1 MAYIVDPINNT
12 LIDDEK
18 PFTKIAD
25 NLGKKK
31 EYKQLEFDFS
41 EKKKDVPVRKPGAVP
56 PKTQTIKKFKDG
68 SKPIVRKENLDERIQ
83 RMVYQY
89 DGKPNDKPPL
99 HYNNPNIIDEENYG
113 KRPKPFNNNDPSS
126 YPSDRDQRQRISSW
140 DLILDT
146 TIKSGTPEE
155 KKEMRSYLREKYN
168 DPDQR
173 KHLGKKELKFISA
186 YKDPKETIAAA
197 PIIKN
202 TIPIPTFD
210 PPKRDPE
217 MERLEQN
224 FKRIFEDAE
233 REKQKNRTSGLAGLL
248 GIE

>member
-56 PKTQTIKKFKDG
+56 PKTNTIKKFKDG

-146 TIKSGTPEE
+146 TIKSGTARE
-155 KKEMRSYLREKYN
+155 KKEMRKYLWDKYK
-168 DPDQR
+168 DPNQR
-173 KHLGKKELKFISA
+173 KYFSEKEKRFISA
-186 YKDPKETIAAA
+186 YKPPEV
-197 PIIKN
+197 
-202 TIPIPTFD
+202 TIPKVDTTILT
-210 PPKRDPE
+210 
-217 MERLEQN
+217 QN
-224 FKRIFEDAE
+224 FKPIEQTIEDKIREQQFQKMLEDQRRAKA
-233 REKQKNRTSGLAGLL
+233 EKQGGLAYLL
-248 GIE
+248 GIDE

>member
-1 MAYIVDPINNT
+1 M
-12 LIDDEK
+12 
-18 PFTKIAD
+18 
-25 NLGKKK
+25 
-31 EYKQLEFDFS
+31 S
-41 EKKKDVPVRKPGAVP
+41 
-56 PKTQTIKKFKDG
+56 
-68 SKPIVRKENLDERIQ
+68 ERIERLQ
-83 RMVYQY
+83 YIY
-89 DGKPNDKPPL
+89 DGNIPKPK
-99 HYNNPNIIDEENYG
+99 HYDNPNIIDTENY
-113 KRPKPFNNNDPSS
+113 KKMPKKFDNNDPST

-155 KKEMRSYLREKYN
+155 KKRNEILSSREIQWSRSKKTFR
-168 DPDQR
+168 Q
-173 KHLGKKELKFISA
+173 KELKFISA

>member
-56 PKTQTIKKFKDG
+56 PKTNTIKKFKDG

-146 TIKSGTPEE
+146 TIKSGTARE
-155 KKEMRSYLREKYN
+155 KKEMRKYLREKYK
-168 DPDQR
+168 DPNQR
-173 KHLGKKELKFISA
+173 KYFSEKEKRFISA
-186 YKDPKETIAAA
+186 YKPPEV
-197 PIIKN
+197 
-202 TIPIPTFD
+202 TIPKVDTTILT
-210 PPKRDPE
+210 
-217 MERLEQN
+217 QN
-224 FKRIFEDAE
+224 FKPIEQTIEDKIREQQFQKMLEDQRRAKAE
-233 REKQKNRTSGLAGLL
+233 RQG
-248 GIE
+248 

>member
-56 PKTQTIKKFKDG
+56 PKTNTIKKFKDG

-146 TIKSGTPEE
+146 TIKSGTARE
-155 KKEMRSYLREKYN
+155 KKEMRKYLRDKYK
-168 DPDQR
+168 DPNQR
-173 KHLGKKELKFISA
+173 KYFSEKEKRFISA
-186 YKDPKETIAAA
+186 YKPPEV
-197 PIIKN
+197 
-202 TIPIPTFD
+202 TIPKVDTTILT
-210 PPKRDPE
+210 
-217 MERLEQN
+217 QN
-224 FKRIFEDAE
+224 FKPIEQTIEQKIRDEQFQKLLDDQKKAEED
-233 REKQKNRTSGLAGLL
+233 KHKGLAYLL
-248 GIE
+248 GV

>member
-41 EKKKDVPVRKPGAVP
+41 EKKKDVPVRKPGAAP
-56 PKTQTIKKFKDG
+56 PKTNTIKKFKDG

-146 TIKSGTPEE
+146 TIKSGTARE
-155 KKEMRSYLREKYN
+155 KKEMRKYLREKYK
-168 DPDQR
+168 DPNQR
-173 KHLGKKELKFISA
+173 KYFSEKEKRFISA
-186 YKDPKETIAAA
+186 YKPPEV
-197 PIIKN
+197 
-202 TIPIPTFD
+202 TIPKVDTTILT
-210 PPKRDPE
+210 
-217 MERLEQN
+217 QN
-224 FKRIFEDAE
+224 FKPIEQTIEDKIREQQFQKMLEDQRRAKAE
-233 REKQKNRTSGLAGLL
+233 RQGGLAYLL
-248 GIE
+248 GIDE

>member
-12 LIDDEK
+12 LIDDEN

-56 PKTQTIKKFKDG
+56 PKTNTIKKFKDG

-146 TIKSGTPEE
+146 TIKSGTARE
-155 KKEMRSYLREKYN
+155 KKEMRKYLRDKYK
-168 DPDQR
+168 DPNQR
-173 KHLGKKELKFISA
+173 KYFSEKEKRFISA
-186 YKDPKETIAAA
+186 YKPPEV
-197 PIIKN
+197 
-202 TIPIPTFD
+202 TIPKVDTTILT
-210 PPKRDPE
+210 
-217 MERLEQN
+217 QN
-224 FKRIFEDAE
+224 FKPIEQTIEDKIREQQFQKMLEDQRRAKAE
-233 REKQKNRTSGLAGLL
+233 RQGGLAYLL
-248 GIE
+248 GIDE

>member
-1 MAYIVDPINNT
+1 M
-12 LIDDEK
+12 
-18 PFTKIAD
+18 
-25 NLGKKK
+25 
-31 EYKQLEFDFS
+31 KQLTLFPELDLSSNEPIIHDGASGKFINKFV
-41 EKKKDVPVRKPGAVP
+41 EKKSVPVRKPNAVP
-56 PKTQTIKKFKDG
+56 PKTKTIQKFNNGGATQTPKRNF
-68 SKPIVRKENLDERIQ
+68 REENMSERIERLQ
-83 RMVYQY
+83 YIY
-89 DGKPNDKPPL
+89 DGNIPKPK
-99 HYNNPNIIDEENYG
+99 HYDNQNIIDTENY
-113 KRPKPFNNNDPSS
+113 KKMPKKFDNNDPST